1 MTESNYEA
9 KITAKK
15 GIIPIIYG
23 FGSFLLVTILPF
35 LESLPAE
42 YKTGIVIMVIG
53 ILTAITNYIKHK
65 DD

>member
-1 MTESNYEA
+1 MTESNYEP

-23 FGSFLLVTILPF
+23 GLTFAVITILPF

-42 YKTGIVIMVIG
+42 YKTGVVIMVIG
-53 ILTAITNYIKHK
+53 ILTAVSNYIKHK